1 MKKIIMLVAV
11 LGLFVSFSNTA
22 SASVVCG
29 DPALSTIST
38 TYINCSNGPIVAQ
51 QPGGRFLK
59 PGMEDCPAWFPY
71 SGCYTMRAV
80 GAYFIALR

>member
-1 MKKIIMLVAV
+1 MKKLIFTLAFAFAL
-11 LGLFVSFSNTA
+11 LGTA
-22 SASVVCG
+22 GVTHAAVCG
-29 DPALSTIST
+29 DPGVV
-38 TYINCSNGPIVAQ
+38 CGNGPIVAQ

-80 GAYFIALR
+80 GAYFVALR